1 MEMEAQHEAALRRA
15 NEVRLWLAEQR
26 RLVKSGRVDLWIEL
40 CRSRDERLKSVT
52 VLEFLTWLPGIGKP
66 RARRII
72 AKSFDLPTSGSEGRS
87 VSRLS
92 RETAERLVL
101 GVRGRGLQVASAA

>member
-40 CRSRDERLKSVT
+40 C
-52 VLEFLTWLPGIGKP
+52 
-66 RARRII
+66 RII